1 MMPYN
6 THMIEKTSFRDEKV
20 SLQLT
25 FDIKNLSR
33 NNPFFFGNK
42 IKYYTVKGCIIII
55 FIDFFF
61 KLMNK
66 IKI

>member
-33 NNPFFFGNK
+33 NNPFFGNK
-42 IKYYTVKGCIIII
+42 IKYTVKGCIIII
-55 FIDFFF
+55 FIDFFQ
-61 KLMNK
+61 LMNK